1 MSNPSL
7 TKFGNLKIIKSAY
20 ILKQIFKFLMKEKKL
35 NIIRY
40 NKEIK
45 FKLCLNIKDY
55 KELFDQTIKIEIIFT
70 RQKKLNKKNQ
80 NYIYYHTINEEKK
93 FSEYFEHYEKNFEK
107 IKIIIEKNVK
117 SFKDFFLNCEYIKKI
132 NFIRFNRNDIKDM
145 KGMFNGCS

>member
-40 NKEIK
+40 NKEIQ

-55 KELFDQTIKIEIIFT
+55 KELFEQTIKIEIIFT

-80 NYIYYHTINEEKK
+80 NYFYYHTINEEKN
-93 FSEYFEHYEKNFEK
+93 S
-107 IKIIIEKNVK
+107 
-117 SFKDFFLNCEYIKKI
+117 LNILNNMKKI
-132 NFIRFNRNDIKDM
+132 LKR
-145 KGMFNGCS
+145 